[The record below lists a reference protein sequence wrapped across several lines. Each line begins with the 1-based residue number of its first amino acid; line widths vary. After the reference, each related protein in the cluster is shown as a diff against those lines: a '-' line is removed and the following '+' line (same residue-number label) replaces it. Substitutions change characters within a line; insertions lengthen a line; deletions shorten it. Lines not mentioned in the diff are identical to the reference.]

1 MPLSEE
7 TIECGFAIFIHTIYL
22 FISILGLKELISTA
36 EYLEEV
42 FQPAVFNMSV
52 LSSADK
58 ETDSPVRP
66 RIDVGIASAER
77 PKADK
82 AIVTAGHSKVDVD
95 ATTGH
100 PQVARGIASA
110 VRTQVDSVPTGEM
123 DKGKFTTI
131 SQNNCFM

>member
-1 MPLSEE
+1 
-7 TIECGFAIFIHTIYL
+7 
-22 FISILGLKELISTA
+22 
-36 EYLEEV
+36 
-42 FQPAVFNMSV
+42 MSV

-66 RIDVGIASAER
+66 KVDVGIASAER
-77 PKADK
+77 PRADK
-82 AIVTAGHSKVDVD
+82 GIVTAGHSKVD
-95 ATTGH
+95 GH

-110 VRTQVDSVPTGEM
+110 VLTQVDSVPTGEM

>member
-1 MPLSEE
+1 MWVCNIYSY
-7 TIECGFAIFIHTIYL
+7 YL
-22 FISILGLKELISTA
+22 FISILGLKEPISTA

-66 RIDVGIASAER
+66 
-77 PKADK
+77 
-82 AIVTAGHSKVDVD
+82 KVDVD
-95 ATTGH
+95 ASTGH
-100 PQVARGIASA
+100 PQVDRGIASA

-131 SQNNCFM
+131 SQNSCFM